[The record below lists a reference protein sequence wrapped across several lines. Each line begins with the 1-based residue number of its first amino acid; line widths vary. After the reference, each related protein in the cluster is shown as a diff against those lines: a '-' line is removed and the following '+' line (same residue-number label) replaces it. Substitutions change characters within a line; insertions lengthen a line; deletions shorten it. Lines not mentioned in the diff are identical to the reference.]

1 MRGRLGCGR
10 LDAGLGEG
18 PERRPDFEQV
28 LREAADELV
37 ALALGALSK
46 QHLELA
52 LERRHRALQPSAVS
66 VLLELL
72 PGAEQAAGY
81 VGAPLAEFLLRGQ
94 PLGVGGEVSDQV

>member
-1 MRGRLGCGR
+1 MTGPRSARSARLLVGSTPVSVKVQSAGQTLSRFFEKPRTSLWR
-10 LDAGLGEG
+10 LPLE
-18 PERRPDFEQV
+18 P
-28 LREAADELV
+28 
-37 ALALGALSK
+37 LSE

-94 PLGVGGEVSDQV
+94 PRRRG